1 MKKLQLIT
9 QAQSNSVVVVKGFQA
24 YHYSWLAAH
33 PHRTAEWLKDKL
45 REGFDIHHLDNNHSN
60 NEPDNLILIEHTDH
74 MFLHARGRTLGR
86 LTQRKC
92 KHVKHKIKKARLI
105 QYQSSAYSKEDL
117 IERMFRLMAADPQ
130 IPL

>member
-1 MKKLQLIT
+1 MKKLHLTAQ
-9 QAQSNSVVVVKGFQA
+9 QQQSNSVVVKGFQA

-86 LTQRKC
+86 LTPQRKN
-92 KHVKHKIKKARLI
+92 VKRKIKKARLI
-105 QYQSSAYSKEDL
+105 QYQAYSKEDL
-117 IERMFRLMAADPQ
+117 IDSMVRLMG
-130 IPL
+130 IYK